1 MATQSSGA
9 FSDLGKHE
17 DLYYTDP
24 DNCKVES
31 IPLEY
36 NTRFSQ
42 DFSNKSSGTSV
53 FIIPPG
59 NGLKHVVI
67 TLGYRASSINNQTGE
82 YALPRGWGYQALE
95 QVSFRIG
102 GSSQYFMTGAQ
113 VLAKAIRTVRT
124 QTQADALLSLGGN
137 ECKTAADFDQDQF
150 AYVVIP
156 IWCLPSSDGLSVPLP
171 ADTLAQQVQVTAQ
184 LRPSSAFWIASS
196 SIAAPSP
203 PVSLDVA
210 TFMVE
215 QLTMVDR
222 GMAIS
227 NHVDLNSH
235 ELLMPVGFD
244 QQELQVPI
252 AAAAAVGG
260 VLPSQSITLTGFRSG
275 QVKAIQLW
283 LTKDSDPVNAGL
295 WYAPSAVTVLYAGTI
310 YSQYQNGVGALMN
323 LLDGTKPSAVNHSEL
338 EINGTQ
344 DGFVS
349 TPTLSEYITLPFGNP
364 TGNDYEAE
372 VLTHGKPI
380 LNGLVN
386 LQLTP
391 PSADAYTCH
400 IAYIYNATLVFSR
413 SSCEFRF

>member
-1 MATQSSGA
+1 MSTQSSGA
-9 FSDLGKHE
+9 FADLGKHE

-67 TLGYRASSINNQTGE
+67 TLGYRAATINNQTVQ
-82 YALPRGWGYQALE
+82 YALPRGWGYQAIE
-95 QVSFRIG
+95 QISFRVG

-113 VLAKAIRTVRT
+113 VLAKAVRTVRT
-124 QTQADALLSLGGN
+124 QNQADSILSLGGN
-137 ECKTAADFDQDQF
+137 ECKLAADFDVDQF
-150 AYVVIP
+150 AYIVVP
-156 IWCLPSSDGLSVPLP
+156 IWCPPCADGLSPPLP
-171 ADTLAQQVQVTAQ
+171 ADTLAQQVQITCQ
-184 LRPSSAFWIASS
+184 LRPSSGFWIASS
-196 SIAAPSP
+196 GAAAPAP
-203 PVSLDVA
+203 PTSLDVA

-227 NHVDLNSH
+227 NHVDLNTH
-235 ELLMPVGFD
+235 ELLLPVGFD
-244 QQELQVPI
+244 QQELQVAV
-252 AAAAAVGG
+252 AAGG
-260 VLPSQSITLTGFRSG
+260 ASQPITLTGFRSG

-283 LTKDSDPVNAGL
+283 LTKDTDTTNAGL
-295 WYAPSAVTVLYAGTI
+295 WYAPEAVTVLYAGTI
-310 YSQYQNGVGALMN
+310 YSQYTNGVGALMN

-338 EINGTQ
+338 AIVAANSFT
-344 DGFVS
+344 S
-349 TPTLSEYITLPFGNP
+349 TPVLSEYITLPFGNP

-391 PSADAYTCH
+391 PTADAYTCH

-413 SSCEFRF
+413 SSAEFRF

>member
-9 FSDLGKHE
+9 FTDLGKHE

-24 DNCKVES
+24 DNCKVEA

-82 YALPRGWGYQALE
+82 YALPRGWGYDAIE
-95 QVSFRIG
+95 QISFRIG

-113 VLAKAIRTVRT
+113 VLAKNVRSVRT
-124 QTQADALLSLGGN
+124 QSQADAILSLGGN
-137 ECKTAADFDQDQF
+137 ECKTAADFDVDQF
-150 AYVVIP
+150 AYLVIP
-156 IWCLPSSDGLSVPLP
+156 IWCSPSNDGLSVPLP

-184 LRPSSAFWIASS
+184 LKPSSAFWVASS
-196 SIAAPSP
+196 SAATPAP
-203 PVSLDVA
+203 PQSLDVA

-227 NHVDLNSH
+227 NHVDLNTH

-244 QQELQVPI
+244 QQELQVPVP
-252 AAAAAVGG
+252 AGGAVQ
-260 VLPSQSITLTGFRSG
+260 PITLTGFRSG
-275 QVKAIQLW
+275 QVKAIQVW
-283 LTKDSDPVNAGL
+283 LTKDSDTLNQGL
-295 WYAPSAVTVLYAGTI
+295 WYAPQSVTVLYAGTI
-310 YSQYQNGVGALMN
+310 YSQYQNGVGAIMN
-323 LLDGTKPSAVNHSEL
+323 LIDGTKPSAVNHSKL
-338 EINGTQ
+338 AIVAGPPASFN
-344 DGFVS
+344 S
-349 TPTLSEYITLPFGNP
+349 TPVLSQYVTLPFGNP
-364 TGNDYEAE
+364 TGSDYEAE

-386 LQLTP
+386 LQLQAPT
-391 PSADAYTCH
+391 ADAYTAH
-400 IAYIYNATLVFSR
+400 VAYIYNATLVFSR
-413 SSCEFRF
+413 SSAEFRF

>member
-1 MATQSSGA
+1 MSTQSSGA
-9 FSDLGKHE
+9 FADLGKHE

-67 TLGYRASSINNQTGE
+67 TLGYRNEAPFNTQTGQ
-82 YALPRGWGYQALE
+82 YALPRGWGYQAIE
-95 QVSFRIG
+95 QISFRIG

-124 QTQADALLSLGGN
+124 QNQADALLSLGGN
-137 ECKTAADFDQDQF
+137 ECKVTADFQKDQF
-150 AYVVIP
+150 AYIVIP
-156 IWCLPSSDGLSVPLP
+156 IWCLPSADGLSVPLP
-171 ADTLAQQVQVTAQ
+171 ADTLAQQVQITCQ
-184 LRPSSAFWIASS
+184 LKPSSQFWIASS
-196 SIAAPSP
+196 GAAAPAP
-203 PVSLDVA
+203 PTSLNVA

-244 QQELQVPI
+244 QQELQVAV
-252 AAAAAVGG
+252 AAGG
-260 VLPSQSITLTGFRSG
+260 ASQPITLTGFRSG

-283 LTKDSDPVNAGL
+283 LTKDTDTTNAGL

-310 YSQYQNGVGALMN
+310 YSQYTN
-323 LLDGTKPSAVNHSEL
+323 PSAVNHSEL
-338 EINGTQ
+338 AIVAANS
-344 DGFVS
+344 FSS
-349 TPTLSEYITLPFGNP
+349 TPVLSEYITLPFGNP

-391 PSADAYTCH
+391 PTADAYTCH

-413 SSCEFRF
+413 SSAEFRF